1 MTEWS
6 SALTERAVVRD
17 SGVATFYVNGVAVGS
32 TSTASPINATEPLLA
47 VNAGGQAYFSGDV
60 SEARIFTFDPG
71 QFNVSN
77 LLYPGTG
84 PSDPYD
90 QWAAALGDPSFDVDF
105 DQGGLANGIEWVTG
119 GDAASGSDDA
129 SVTPNFSNTHPSD
142 FLFTFLRR
150 DTVASDAGT
159 TIVVEYGS
167 DLAGW
172 RNTADHGVT
181 DGVTVDDS
189 TVISGGFNEV
199 TVSIPRSLAPGG
211 TFFARLKVTR
221 P

>member
-6 SALTERAVVRD
+6 STLTERAVVRD

-84 PSDPYD
+84 PAIPMINGPPHSAIRALMSISTKAASPTASSGSPVEMR
-90 QWAAALGDPSFDVDF
+90 QAAAM
-105 DQGGLANGIEWVTG
+105 
-119 GDAASGSDDA
+119 
-129 SVTPNFSNTHPSD
+129 
-142 FLFTFLRR
+142 
-150 DTVASDAGT
+150 
-159 TIVVEYGS
+159 
-167 DLAGW
+167 
-172 RNTADHGVT
+172 
-181 DGVTVDDS
+181 
-189 TVISGGFNEV
+189 
-199 TVSIPRSLAPGG
+199 
-211 TFFARLKVTR
+211 TR
-221 P
+221 A